1 MQREELEME
10 SLSTLLLDP
19 RRLAAIGPTEEEL
32 LIDLMWP
39 NPPQRRGEAK

>member
-19 RRLAAIGPTEEEL
+19 RRLAAMGPTEEEL

-39 NPPQRRGEAK
+39 NPPARGSEPK